1 MKARFLPLCL
11 SIGLF
16 SSQAL
21 ADVTLTLDSCLQAH
35 ALNGQEKELAAGESL
50 TLANGTHQLV
60 VDCTANLGRSED
72 DTFPETSDAFVL
84 LFEARDA
91 ELTLSAPVINTE
103 TQMERFNRQ
112 GNFRL
117 VSSDGAA
124 VSYQTD
130 VLKKEGFQVFRDY
143 PEELEAFNRTD
154 SPAALRPYAPGLP
167 AAVSNGAGP
176 ATHAGDAGA
185 PDQETVRQMLRYWYL
200 QADRE
205 TRNEWKNW
213 IESSQ

>member
-154 SPAALRPYAPGLP
+154 SPAARRPHVPGMQ
-167 AAVSNGAGP
+167 AAVSNGTEP
-176 ATHAGDAGA
+176 ASPNGGAGA
-185 PDQETVRQMLRYWYL
+185 PDQETVRQMLNYWYL
-200 QADRE
+200 QADKE

-213 IESSQ
+213 IQSSN